1 MLLGHGEIG
10 GCWWCAFCF
19 LLSALYDRDA
29 IATDEHGLAR
39 MNRTVRD
46 WAHAKPR
53 SREAAKPRSREGES
67 REGESREGESRWG
80 RPRMLLGQG
89 EIGGCC
95 CCAFCFLLFTLCGR
109 DAIATD
115 EHGFARM
122 NRR

>member
-53 SREAAKPRSREGES
+53 SREAAKGKAAKGKAAKGKVAGAGHGCCWAKEKSVDAAVALSAFSCLHSVAGMPS
-67 REGESREGESRWG
+67 
-80 RPRMLLGQG
+80 PRMN
-89 EIGGCC
+89 
-95 CCAFCFLLFTLCGR
+95 
-109 DAIATD
+109 TD
-115 EHGFARM
+115 LHG
-122 NRR
+122 